1 MKVYIKFF
9 SIIFFKSLLFVFLV
23 MGSLSFIINL
33 LTELDHFK
41 EIKVSAN
48 LPLFLSLLNSPSL
61 IFEMMPFIYLL
72 AAQLF
77 FIKLFENKEIEI
89 LKYFGL
95 KNSKIIF
102 ILSSI
107 SLISALLITILFY
120 SFSSNLKNIYLEL
133 KSSYTNND
141 KYLAVITKNGLWIK
155 DKVGKSTLIINSR
168 KIEQNYLIDTFITEF
183 DEDYNVIKNIK
194 SDKIDI
200 SDVVWKIQDAKIYK
214 NNNYE
219 LIEIF
224 NIKTNFNYKK
234 IQTLYSNLSS
244 LNFLKLVELREN
256 YIKLNYSISEVNLQL
271 LKLIT
276 FPFYLLL
283 MTIFSSLIM
292 LKVKQVNSATFKISL
307 GLFFSV
313 IIYYINNFFYV
324 LGETEKI
331 TLLLSI
337 SIPLSMLILT
347 NLILLRGLNEK

>member
-9 SIIFFKSLLFVFLV
+9 SIIFFKSLIYVFLV

-41 EIKVSAN
+41 EMNVSTS

-61 IFEMMPFIYLL
+61 IFEMLPFIYLL
-72 AAQLF
+72 TAQLF

-95 KNSKIIF
+95 KNSKIIL

-107 SLISALLITILFY
+107 ALISALLITLLFY
-120 SFSSNLKNIYLEL
+120 SLSSNLKNIYLEI
-133 KSSYTNND
+133 KSSHTNND

-155 DKVGKSTLIINSR
+155 DKIKDNVLIINSR
-168 KIEQNYLIDTFITEF
+168 KIEDNFLIDNFITEF
-183 DEDYNVIKNIK
+183 DKNYNVIKNIK

-200 SDVVWKIQDAKIYK
+200 SHQNWIIHDAKIYK
-214 NNNYE
+214 NNDYE
-219 LIEIF
+219 IIKYF

-244 LNFLKLVELREN
+244 LNFFKLLELREN
-256 YIKLNYSISEVNLQL
+256 YKKLNYSVTEVNLQIF
-271 LKLIT
+271 KLFT

-292 LKVKQVNSATFKISL
+292 LKVKQISSATFKISL

-313 IIYYINNFFYV
+313 IIYYVNNFFYV

-331 TLLLSI
+331 TLTLSI
-337 SIPLSMLILT
+337 FIPITMLALT
-347 NLILLRGLNEK
+347 NLFLFQGLNEK

>member
-107 SLISALLITILFY
+107 SLISFINT
-120 SFSSNLKNIYLEL
+120 NIIIYFII
-133 KSSYTNND
+133 KIK
-141 KYLAVITKNGLWIK
+141 KY
-155 DKVGKSTLIINSR
+155 
-168 KIEQNYLIDTFITEF
+168 
-183 DEDYNVIKNIK
+183 
-194 SDKIDI
+194 
-200 SDVVWKIQDAKIYK
+200 
-214 NNNYE
+214 
-219 LIEIF
+219 IF
-224 NIKTNFNYKK
+224 GI
-234 IQTLYSNLSS
+234 
-244 LNFLKLVELREN
+244 
-256 YIKLNYSISEVNLQL
+256 
-271 LKLIT
+271 
-276 FPFYLLL
+276 
-283 MTIFSSLIM
+283 
-292 LKVKQVNSATFKISL
+292 KVKLYK
-307 GLFFSV
+307 
-313 IIYYINNFFYV
+313 
-324 LGETEKI
+324 
-331 TLLLSI
+331 
-337 SIPLSMLILT
+337 
-347 NLILLRGLNEK
+347 

>member
-9 SIIFFKSLLFVFLV
+9 SIIFFKSLIYVFLV

-41 EIKVSAN
+41 EMNVSTS

-61 IFEMMPFIYLL
+61 IFEMLPFIYLL
-72 AAQLF
+72 TAQLF

-95 KNSKIIF
+95 KNSKIIL

-107 SLISALLITILFY
+107 ALISALLITLLFY
-120 SFSSNLKNIYLEL
+120 SLSSNLKNIYLEI
-133 KSSYTNND
+133 KSSHTNND

-155 DKVGKSTLIINSR
+155 DKIKDNVLIINSR
-168 KIEQNYLIDTFITEF
+168 KIEDNFLIDNFITEF
-183 DEDYNVIKNIK
+183 DKNYNVIKNIK

-200 SDVVWKIQDAKIYK
+200 SHQNWIIHDAKIYK
-214 NNNYE
+214 NNDYE
-219 LIEIF
+219 IIKYF
-224 NIKTNFNYKK
+224 DIKTNFNYKK

-244 LNFLKLVELREN
+244 LNFFKLLELREN
-256 YIKLNYSISEVNLQL
+256 YKKLNYSVTEVNLQIF
-271 LKLIT
+271 KLST

-292 LKVKQVNSATFKISL
+292 LKVKQISSATFKISL

-313 IIYYINNFFYV
+313 IIYYVNNFFYV

-331 TLLLSI
+331 TLTLSI
-337 SIPLSMLILT
+337 FIPLTMLALT
-347 NLILLRGLNEK
+347 NLFLFQGLNEK

>member
-77 FIKLFENKEIEI
+77 FIKLFE
-89 LKYFGL
+89 L

-107 SLISALLITILFY
+107 ALISALLITILFY
-120 SFSSNLKNIYLEL
+120 SLSSNLKNIYLEL

-200 SDVVWKIQDAKIYK
+200 SNVVWKIQDAKIYK

>member
-107 SLISALLITILFY
+107 ALISALLITILFY
-120 SFSSNLKNIYLEL
+120 SLSSNLKNIYLEL

-200 SDVVWKIQDAKIYK
+200 SNVVWKIQDAKIYK

-224 NIKTNFNYKK
+224 NIKTNFNQ
-234 IQTLYSNLSS
+234 I
-244 LNFLKLVELREN
+244 
-256 YIKLNYSISEVNLQL
+256 
-271 LKLIT
+271 
-276 FPFYLLL
+276 YLL
-283 MTIFSSLIM
+283 
-292 LKVKQVNSATFKISL
+292 
-307 GLFFSV
+307 
-313 IIYYINNFFYV
+313 
-324 LGETEKI
+324 
-331 TLLLSI
+331 
-337 SIPLSMLILT
+337 
-347 NLILLRGLNEK
+347 

>member
-9 SIIFFKSLLFVFLV
+9 SIIFFKSLIYVFLV

-41 EIKVSAN
+41 EMNVSTS

-61 IFEMMPFIYLL
+61 IFEMLPFIYLL
-72 AAQLF
+72 TAQLF

-95 KNSKIIF
+95 KNSKIIL

-107 SLISALLITILFY
+107 TLISALLITLLFY
-120 SFSSNLKNIYLEL
+120 SLSSNLKNIYLEI
-133 KSSYTNND
+133 KSSHTNND

-155 DKVGKSTLIINSR
+155 DKIKDNVLIINSR
-168 KIEQNYLIDTFITEF
+168 KIEDNFLIDNFITEF
-183 DEDYNVIKNIK
+183 DKNYNVIKNIK

-200 SDVVWKIQDAKIYK
+200 SDQNWIIHDAKIYK

-219 LIEIF
+219 IIEYF
-224 NIKTNFNYKK
+224 DIKTNFNYKK

-244 LNFLKLVELREN
+244 LNFFKLLELREN
-256 YIKLNYSISEVNLQL
+256 YKKLNYSVTEVNLQIF
-271 LKLIT
+271 KLFT

-292 LKVKQVNSATFKISL
+292 LKVKQISSATFKISL

-313 IIYYINNFFYV
+313 IIYYVNNFFYV

-331 TLLLSI
+331 TLTLSI
-337 SIPLSMLILT
+337 FIPLTMLALT
-347 NLILLRGLNEK
+347 NLFLFQGLNEK

>member
-9 SIIFFKSLLFVFLV
+9 SIIFFKSLIYVFLV

-41 EIKVSAN
+41 EMNVSTS

-61 IFEMMPFIYLL
+61 IFEMLPFIYLL
-72 AAQLF
+72 TAQLF

-95 KNSKIIF
+95 KNSKIIL

-107 SLISALLITILFY
+107 ALISALLITLLFY
-120 SFSSNLKNIYLEL
+120 SLSSNLKNIYLEI
-133 KSSYTNND
+133 KSSHTNND

-155 DKVGKSTLIINSR
+155 DKIKDNVLIINSR
-168 KIEQNYLIDTFITEF
+168 KIEDNFLIDNFITEF
-183 DEDYNVIKNIK
+183 DKNYNVIKNIK

-200 SDVVWKIQDAKIYK
+200 SHQNWIIHDAKIYK
-214 NNNYE
+214 NNDYE
-219 LIEIF
+219 IIKYF

-244 LNFLKLVELREN
+244 LNFFKLLELREN
-256 YIKLNYSISEVNLQL
+256 YKKLNYSVTEINLQIF
-271 LKLIT
+271 KLFT

-292 LKVKQVNSATFKISL
+292 LKVKQISSATFKISL

-313 IIYYINNFFYV
+313 IIYYVNNFFYV

-331 TLLLSI
+331 TLTLSI
-337 SIPLSMLILT
+337 FIPITMLALT
-347 NLILLRGLNEK
+347 NLFLFQGLNEK